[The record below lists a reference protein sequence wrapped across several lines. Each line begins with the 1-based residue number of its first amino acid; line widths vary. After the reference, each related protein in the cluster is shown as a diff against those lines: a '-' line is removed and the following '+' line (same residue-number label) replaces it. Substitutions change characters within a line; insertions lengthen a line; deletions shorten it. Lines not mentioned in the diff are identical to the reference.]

1 MPVITR
7 GQLASKRLAA
17 LWDFKSASTGV
28 ELTLHLNDRTPYTR
42 VSSQELNDSAYNRYN
57 VIDTKVVQ
65 RVQLDKYLNVEDYK
79 MLMDAKLPRE
89 IYYIYHSWECFGLS
103 STFYHLKWRNWK
115 FLSILQILD
124 IIQHYKKKGQNDL
137 VDIAFWTETTCYY
150 IFKLCYIPSCQKFIV
165 LQDLRD
171 FKDPN
176 TIFSHATYTFTAD
189 TAPKES
195 LFDFYEAFA
204 RGGIF
209 NTEKPYPLLNSIF
222 HYRYNLLIDNEM
234 MTNRR

>member
-57 VIDTKVVQ
+57 VADTRLVQ
-65 RVQLDKYLNVEDYK
+65 RVQLEKYLHPEDYK
-79 MLMDAKLPRE
+79 MLMGARLPRE

-124 IIQHYKKKGQNDL
+124 IIQHYKKNGQNDL
-137 VDIAFWTETTCYY
+137 VDIAYWCEPTCYY
-150 IFKLCYIPSCQKFIV
+150 IFKLCYIPSCQKFVV

-176 TIFSHATYTFTAD
+176 TIFSQATYTFTAD

-222 HYRYNLLIDNEM
+222 HNKYNLLIDNEM